1 MGSQISNNIVSVALS
16 QAMNNNHGSSF
27 SSNTNPTSNPSVI
40 VHPNEYS
47 FQNSPGSAN
56 AATSV
61 TVDLPS
67 LSSQNSAAAA
77 ANAASEENG
86 VLLCNLDDLSR
97 YIPENFYSDFTL
109 GSNDNHHS
117 HSQSQA
123 AGPPQFMMS
132 DYLQTVVAGKAVTT
146 TTVSSVANP
155 TSIHL
160 QPPSQ
165 VHGLQSQTGQAPPQ
179 SITIHLPTQP
189 QPIQGVKTVTYA
201 AVNKSGS
208 PSSGNQAVVNPA
220 VSSPSMSPGKITQY
234 AFTPSG
240 ERIAI
245 HGLPPEA
252 TKPGSTLQV
261 QVKGGGVQTLQLSA
275 VEPNHHHHH
284 HQPSKLTVVQE
295 LQGEVGK
302 VVIQESKPVG
312 SDSISSILEEMK
324 QEEGGMINT
333 TADGSNLAEYA
344 TAIPVAVSSDSGRK
358 TTTIKRVAAPASTV
372 FLPAASMTGS
382 SADNTSTGNKSRL
395 IFAGNTLP
403 QGAIPIQINGLNAIP
418 ISAVKSLPFS
428 LNSLTSS
435 PPNNTNVISMMS
447 NTNTTQAR
455 KPASKPTAIKSGS
468 GTMVT
473 KVSNNNGGNSG
484 FHKVQSNNMANIN
497 KAIGNNKTCNWVFE
511 NGEVCGKTFSKSYN
525 LVVHMRMHE
534 DVRPFGCSLCDQ
546 TFRQK
551 AHLQRHETTHGIG
564 VKISN
569 RSSGNAASAS
579 NSSSGGGAPR
589 RKRKRSSRGSTGSS
603 IVNPASHSPPVTH
616 QSPVM
621 SANLQQRLA
630 RVNEQFGTIKDED
643 IKDDIID
650 HLKEAQ
656 DNDKLEQPPPKMR
669 RLSVRLDRCDVH
681 LADDSSSGP
690 DPNAAF
696 QPYIATPEEAAAAA
710 EDVAQTTSHV
720 LVDAAVNVSLTAAVN
735 EAISGIQEA
744 MM

>member
-1 MGSQISNNIVSVALS
+1 MVFQSPLSNNIVSVALS
-16 QAMNNNHGSSF
+16 QAMNNNHPQSF
-27 SSNTNPTSNPSVI
+27 SSNPTSNPSVI

-47 FQNSPGSAN
+47 FQNSPASA
-56 AATSV
+56 V

-67 LSSQNSAAAA
+67 LSQNTVVHPPPPSAAT
-77 ANAASEENG
+77 ASEENG

-97 YIPENFYSDFTL
+97 YIPENFYSDFTAL
-109 GSNDNHHS
+109 GNPHGDQNHA
-117 HSQSQA
+117 Q
-123 AGPPQFMMS
+123 PPIS
-132 DYLQTVVAGKAVTT
+132 DYLQTVVAGKAIT
-146 TTVSSVANP
+146 TTVSAATPSVG
-155 TSIHL
+155 SIQL
-160 QPPSQ
+160 PPQPLPSQ
-165 VHGLQSQTGQAPPQ
+165 PQPQQ

-189 QPIQGVKTVTYA
+189 QPIQGVKTVTY
-201 AVNKSGS
+201 VNKSSTS
-208 PSSGNQAVVNPA
+208 PVPTPQAQ
-220 VSSPSMSPGKITQY
+220 MSPGKITQY

-275 VEPNHHHHH
+275 VEPN
-284 HQPSKLTVVQE
+284 QQSSPSKLTVVQE
-295 LQGEVGK
+295 LPEVGK
-302 VVIQESKPVG
+302 VVIQETKPVG
-312 SDSISSILEEMK
+312 SDSINSILEEMK
-324 QEEGGMINT
+324 HEEGNGMINT
-333 TADGSNLAEYA
+333 SDTAGGMAEYT
-344 TAIPVAVSSDSGRK
+344 TAIPVAVSSDPK
-358 TTTIKRVAAPASTV
+358 KTTIKRVAAPASTV
-372 FLPAASMTGS
+372 FLPAAAASGTAS
-382 SADNTSTGNKSRL
+382 SATKQSRL

-403 QGAIPIQINGLNAIP
+403 QGAIPIQINGINAIP

-428 LNSLTSS
+428 LNTLTNS
-435 PPNNTNVISMMS
+435 PTANNTNVISSATS
-447 NTNTTQAR
+447 NITNTTQTR
-455 KPASKPTAIKSGS
+455 KPAKPAGGAIKTSMS
-468 GTMVT
+468 SPAAMVT
-473 KVSNNNGGNSG
+473 KVSNNNGG
-484 FHKVQSNNMANIN
+484 FHKVQSTNMANIN

-569 RSSGNAASAS
+569 RSGSNGTSA
-579 NSSSGGGAPR
+579 GVPR
-589 RKRKRSSRGSTGSS
+589 RKRKRSSRGSTGSL
-603 IVNPASHSPPVTH
+603 NQAHSPPSQV
-616 QSPVM
+616 QPPVM

-630 RVNEQFGTIKDED
+630 RVNEQFGTIKDGD
-643 IKDDIID
+643 IKEETDLKDSD
-650 HLKEAQ
+650 H
-656 DNDKLEQPPPKMR
+656 DKVNEPAHKMR
-669 RLSVRLDRCDVH
+669 RLSVRLDRCE
-681 LADDSSSGP
+681 LDDSTGAGP

-710 EDVAQTTSHV
+710 EEAANTTSPHV
-720 LVDAAVNVSLTAAVN
+720 LVDAAVTAAVN

>member
-16 QAMNNNHGSSF
+16 QAMNNNHPQSF
-27 SSNTNPTSNPSVI
+27 TSNPTSNPSVI

-47 FQNSPGSAN
+47 FQNSPAAA

-67 LSSQNSAAAA
+67 LSQPQPPQPQP
-77 ANAASEENG
+77 AASEENG

-97 YIPENFYSDFTL
+97 YIPENYFSDFSL
-109 GSNDNHHS
+109 PPSGND
-117 HSQSQA
+117 QSQ
-123 AGPPQFMMS
+123 PPGSMMS
-132 DYLQTVVAGKAVTT
+132 DYLQTVVAGKAAVT
-146 TTVSSVANP
+146 TTVSAAPSVG
-155 TSIHL
+155 SIQL
-160 QPPSQ
+160 QPP
-165 VHGLQSQTGQAPPQ
+165 PPAAQPQQ

-189 QPIQGVKTVTYA
+189 QPIQGVKTVTY
-201 AVNKSGS
+201 VNKCSQPSVVPATSVSAVGS
-208 PSSGNQAVVNPA
+208 QP
-220 VSSPSMSPGKITQY
+220 MSPGKITQY

-275 VEPNHHHHH
+275 VEPN
-284 HQPSKLTVVQE
+284 QQNSPSKLTVVQE
-295 LQGEVGK
+295 LPEVGK

-312 SDSISSILEEMK
+312 SDSINSILEEMK
-324 QEEGGMINT
+324 QE
-333 TADGSNLAEYA
+333 DGLISTSDGAGLAEYT
-344 TAIPVAVSSDSGRK
+344 TAIPVAVSSDPSK
-358 TTTIKRVAAPASTV
+358 KTTIKRVAAPASTV
-372 FLPAASMTGS
+372 FLPSGS
-382 SADNTSTGNKSRL
+382 VANNNGNGNKSSRL

-418 ISAVKSLPFS
+418 ITAVKSLPFS
-428 LNSLTSS
+428 LNTLTNS
-435 PPNNTNVISMMS
+435 PANNTNVISANIS

-455 KPASKPTAIKSGS
+455 KPAKPAALKAASGS
-468 GTMVT
+468 AMVT
-473 KVSNNNGGNSG
+473 KVSNNNGG

-569 RSSGNAASAS
+569 RSGTAASAQGS
-579 NSSSGGGAPR
+579 ASGAPR
-589 RKRKRSSRGSTGSS
+589 RKRKRSSRGSTGSAH
-603 IVNPASHSPPVTH
+603 NNHSPPPPAAH
-616 QSPVM
+616 VM

-643 IKDDIID
+643 IKSEEVMD
-650 HLKEAQ
+650 KEGCESPA
-656 DNDKLEQPPPKMR
+656 PKMR
-669 RLSVRLDRCDVH
+669 RLSVRLDRCDA
-681 LADDSSSGP
+681 LDTESGP

-696 QPYIATPEEAAAAA
+696 QPFTVTPEEAAAAA
-710 EDVAQTTSHV
+710 EDVAQTTSQSHV
-720 LVDAAVNVSLTAAVN
+720 LVDAALTTAVN
-735 EAISGIQEA
+735 EAIGG